1 MTRDRRA
8 EALDTLVV
16 LLAAITLLGGFDSLF
31 RGAGW
36 VVLVLA
42 VLVPAAVAI
51 VLVRLVAPALATA
64 AGVVTSALM
73 IVWVFVPGSTA
84 FGLPT
89 PATLD
94 ALGRLVDRARV
105 VIVEQAAPIDPPES
119 VVLLVAFAFAVTF
132 VLADAV
138 ARQTWRVPLLG
149 ALWTTML
156 VVPSVISMETPPWWV
171 FAGTALAWLWLWW
184 SETAH
189 VGLVPRGGAV
199 ITALGALVFALV
211 VPMLTP
217 AIEPTSS
224 DLGVSSTRMFTRGIN
239 PMIELGRNLR
249 QSDGRRVLTYT
260 TTSEDGVYLKA
271 AVLRNFDGETWS
283 PSPVITDEATDGT
296 VVADGIA
303 TREATTNVRIES
315 LRATYLPVPDPA
327 LEIRGLEGQWEWLR
341 DGSTVR
347 AIEPT
352 TTEDQTYTVV
362 SLEREPTADQ
372 VRALDKPG
380 DDLDAYRALP
390 RRVPP
395 IIERLARAEAG
406 RATNDY
412 DRMVALQ
419 DWLRGAFTYSIQAP
433 VEQGFDG
440 NGLEAMA
447 EFLVERTGYCVHF
460 ASTLAVMG
468 RLLDVPT
475 RVAVGYA
482 PGDNVLSRTT
492 KSTTYALNSDDL
504 HAWTEAY
511 FPDLGWV
518 PFDATPGVGEE
529 TSFPET
535 AEGGGV
541 GADDS
546 EVPEAAE
553 NESGSPRDAR
563 DGGSS
568 TDAEQET
575 GRSWRPALVA
585 LMAVAVLGAVPGIVR
600 QVRRRRRWSA
610 GSGSTEPLWS
620 EVSDTARDLGIEPD
634 RSETPRGFA
643 RRLEDHGVDAD
654 ALRLLVTE
662 VERDRYAG
670 GATAPRLDEARKV
683 VDSLQAAQ
691 RPRVRWLARVMP
703 RSLLR

>member
-1 MTRDRRA
+1 MSRDRRA

-16 LLAAITLLGGFDSLF
+16 LLASLALLGGFDALF
-31 RGAGW
+31 VGVRW

-42 VLVPAAVAI
+42 VLLPTAVAI
-51 VLVRLVAPALATA
+51 VLVRLVAPARATLAGAVTA
-64 AGVVTSALM
+64 VLM
-73 IVWVFVPGSTA
+73 TVWVFVPGSTT

-89 PATLD
+89 PASVR
-94 ALGRLVDRARV
+94 ALGRLLDHAGT
-105 VIVEQAAPIDPPES
+105 VIVEEAAPIDPPRS
-119 VVLLVAFAFAVTF
+119 VVLLVVLAFALTF

-138 ARQTWRVPLLG
+138 ARQPWRVPLLG
-149 ALWTTML
+149 VLWATML

-184 SETAH
+184 SETPH

-199 ITALGALVFALV
+199 FTAVGALAFALV
-211 VPMLTP
+211 VPTLTP
-217 AIEPTSS
+217 SIEPTSS
-224 DLGVSSTRMFTRGIN
+224 DLGVTSSRMFTRGIN
-239 PMIELGRNLR
+239 PMIELGKSLR

-260 TTSEDGVYLKA
+260 TDSDDGVYLKA
-271 AVLRNFDGETWS
+271 AVLRNFDGRTWS
-283 PSPVITDEATDGT
+283 PSPVFTDESDTT
-296 VVADGIA
+296 EVADGIE
-303 TREATTNVRIES
+303 TREATTNISIQR

-341 DGSTVR
+341 DGTTVR

-352 TTEDQTYTVV
+352 TTEDQTYTVI

-372 VRALDKPG
+372 ARALRPAG
-380 DDLDAYRALP
+380 DSLDGYRVLP
-390 RRVPP
+390 QDVPR
-395 IIERLARAEAG
+395 IIRRLANAQAG
-406 RATNDY
+406 QETNDY

-419 DWLRGAFTYSIQAP
+419 DWLRSAFTYSVQAP

-440 NGLEAMA
+440 NGLDAMA
-447 EFLVERTGYCVHF
+447 EFLVQRTGYCVHF

-492 KSTTYALNSDDL
+492 KSTTYALDSDDL

-511 FPDLGWV
+511 FPDLGWI
-518 PFDATPGVGEE
+518 PFDATPGVGEG
-529 TSFPET
+529 T
-535 AEGGGV
+535 AFSEAEQGGAGT
-541 GADDS
+541 GDDT
-546 EVPEAAE
+546 EVPEATPD
-553 NESGSPRDAR
+553 ESGSPREAGAD
-563 DGGSS
+563 GSS
-568 TDAEQET
+568 AGVDEEAGPT
-575 GRSWRPALVA
+575 WRPALLA
-585 LMAVAVLGAVPGIVR
+585 LAAVAVLGSVPGVVR

-610 GSGSTEPLWS
+610 GAESTAPLWS
-620 EVSDTARDLGIEPD
+620 EVADTARDLGIEPD

-643 RRLEDHGVDAD
+643 RRLEGHGVDPG
-654 ALRLLVTE
+654 ALGTLVAE

-670 GATAPRLDEARKV
+670 RDPEPRVSEARRV
-683 VDSLQAAQ
+683 VDSLEASQ
-691 RPRVRWLARVMP
+691 RRRVRWLARVFP